1 MAKTNRNG
9 DILVDTKIDSDFLVN
24 RAQDNPIVSG
34 GLRVYRE
41 YRDFGIAQATGGMVH
56 AQIIR
61 TTKPCPE
68 GGSGLH
74 YHDLDFQMVFCLKGK
89 SKVWFDGEGELHFEA
104 GDCWVQP
111 PGIKHNVLY
120 YSDDYEVME
129 ITLPADYDTIQVED

>member
-1 MAKTNRNG
+1 MS
-9 DILVDTKIDSDFLVN
+9 DSKIKSDFLVN
-24 RAQDNPIVSG
+24 RAKDNPFVSG

-41 YRDFGIAQATGGMVH
+41 YRDFGVADATDGKVH

-68 GGSGLH
+68 EGSGLH

-89 SKVWFDGEGELHFEA
+89 SKVWFEGQGEQQFEA
-104 GDCWVQP
+104 GDCGVQP

-120 YSDDYEVME
+120 YSEDYEVME
-129 ITLPADYDTIQVED
+129 ITLPAEYETVQVKE